1 MWIVEKKCNDLFSR
15 LCIQRRLI
23 IYLGWKCS
31 VYGKSDP
38 IVLPEGR
45 EFMLIHLITGIVR
58 FQGYLLRVY
67 GTGTKSDLCFVDK
80 EKRTPKKTL
89 DREWRYW
96 YKFSCLSARQG
107 GSDCEM
113 LLEAWFEPSMLMLHF
128 LRPFVDRVSAHL
140 ISSEMGEN
148 KRGVLDDHLPQGFV
162 PSNHIVR

>member
-45 EFMLIHLITGIVR
+45 EFVLIHLITGIVR

-67 GTGTKSDLCFVDK
+67 GTGTNLICVSSTKKKELQKRPSTGSGATGTSFLAFQQDKAVVTAKCF
-80 EKRTPKKTL
+80 
-89 DREWRYW
+89 
-96 YKFSCLSARQG
+96 
-107 GSDCEM
+107 
-113 LLEAWFEPSMLMLHF
+113 
-128 LRPFVDRVSAHL
+128 
-140 ISSEMGEN
+140 
-148 KRGVLDDHLPQGFV
+148 
-162 PSNHIVR
+162 